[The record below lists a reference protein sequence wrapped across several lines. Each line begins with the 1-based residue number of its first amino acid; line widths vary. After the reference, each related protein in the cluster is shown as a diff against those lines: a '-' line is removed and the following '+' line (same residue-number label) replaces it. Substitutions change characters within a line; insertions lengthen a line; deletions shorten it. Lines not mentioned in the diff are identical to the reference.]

1 MRDEVSTFTLP
12 DVLLLEIS
20 AGMATIVLIS
30 FGIFIR
36 QLPGL
41 IEGQAAAEHMP
52 NSGKW
57 MGDLKVLAWT
67 LLKAPGAVSNT
78 VDSRSF
84 AGSS

>member
-52 NSGKW
+52 QLRKVDGWFEGSGMDIIKSTRCC
-57 MGDLKVLAWT
+57 K
-67 LLKAPGAVSNT
+67 
-78 VDSRSF
+78 
-84 AGSS
+84 